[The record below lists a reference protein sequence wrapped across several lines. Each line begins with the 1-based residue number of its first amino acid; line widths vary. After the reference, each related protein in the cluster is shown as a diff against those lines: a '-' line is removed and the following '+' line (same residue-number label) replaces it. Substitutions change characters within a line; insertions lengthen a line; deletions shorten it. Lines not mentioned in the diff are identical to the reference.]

1 MQHTLSI
8 VWINGVRLWSFSF
21 EKFFSAP
28 SANAWSI
35 IGTLRCRAPSYKYIF
50 TFHINGELSLKNQKI
65 RNFKKKTLFQFLPD
79 VVSLSDDD
87 VVVNRFKNSNLR
99 LLVFK
104 GGVISSSFSFPILS
118 VEREFFIIDH
128 RLILR
133 VDERSG
139 LEDGNGR
146 KNIFWTYFAS
156 I

>member
-1 MQHTLSI
+1 MK
-8 VWINGVRLWSFSF
+8 R
-21 EKFFSAP
+21 P
-28 SANAWSI
+28 
-35 IGTLRCRAPSYKYIF
+35 
-50 TFHINGELSLKNQKI
+50 
-65 RNFKKKTLFQFLPD
+65 LFQFLPD

-146 KNIFWTYFAS
+146 KNIF
-156 I
+156 